1 MYPLILY
8 LGSFQDSA
16 KPGNRAIRPR
26 PTDMNPPVRTLF
38 TTPMMKLPSRPIGA
52 CNSHSSDFGQMPPDF
67 AVSSQLT
74 LVSQPSLLSER
85 PVTVL
90 FSIFRDSPDSS
101 GNRRSSGVQ
110 IMLCD
115 LSCLRPSLPRT
126 KPQKAYAS
134 SPVLACP
141 TGFAPLVVLLYP
153 PRSANCLCPWCR

>member
-8 LGSFQDSA
+8 LGFFQDSA

-26 PTDMNPPVRTLF
+26 PADTNPPVPTF
-38 TTPMMKLPSRPIGA
+38 FATPMMKLPSRPIGA
-52 CNSHSSDFGQMPPDF
+52 CNSHSSDFGQMPRDF
-67 AVSSQLT
+67 AVSSQLA

-85 PVTVL
+85 PATVL
-90 FSIFRDSPDSS
+90 FLGDSPESF

-115 LSCLRPSLPRT
+115 LSCPRPSLPRA